1 MNWVEMSSRGQGDRM
16 SLSRFPQ
23 SPTHVAEAGGQGCP
37 SGHSGQLRSA
47 GTSSRATEA
56 NSSPWDG
63 EILHFPTAW
72 ALQSS
77 ADRAFLQFQVFSSGS
92 WSAPGQGWRSMG
104 WIRQSFA
111 ALLRNSPCS
120 ALTGTE
126 LECSVLFGDPNAR
139 ERMKKQRWFPGCCA
153 HLDEVSQENVSIE
166 RKLPSL
172 KENLPWEVWASPQGN
187 ERWSHPGMTWLLWGT
202 LSDIF
207 RHSTEVSTPQQQKF
221 QAASHDL
228 SDCPAN

>member
-77 ADRAFLQFQVFSSGS
+77 ADRAFLQWILECTRAGMKVHGLDQTELCSSSQEFPLLSSHGDRAGMFCPVWGPQRKRENEKAEVVPRLLRSPGWSVPGKCEHWKKASFPQGKSAMGSVSQSSG
-92 WSAPGQGWRSMG
+92 
-104 WIRQSFA
+104 
-111 ALLRNSPCS
+111 
-120 ALTGTE
+120 
-126 LECSVLFGDPNAR
+126 
-139 ERMKKQRWFPGCCA
+139 K
-153 HLDEVSQENVSIE
+153 
-166 RKLPSL
+166 
-172 KENLPWEVWASPQGN
+172 WEVKPPRDDLAPVGN
-187 ERWSHPGMTWLLWGT
+187 PKWHFQTLHRGFHSSAAKIPGSFPWLEW
-202 LSDIF
+202 LSCQLD
-207 RHSTEVSTPQQQKF
+207 
-221 QAASHDL
+221 
-228 SDCPAN
+228 NN